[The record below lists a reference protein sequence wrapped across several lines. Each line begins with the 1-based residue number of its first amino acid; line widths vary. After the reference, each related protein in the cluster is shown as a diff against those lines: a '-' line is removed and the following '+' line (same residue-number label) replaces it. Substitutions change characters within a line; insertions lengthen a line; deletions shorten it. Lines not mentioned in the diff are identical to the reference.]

1 VFVVYITTF
10 CQYLATSI
18 MDCVPKEFVKI
29 VTTARSMITVY
40 TVLNDKHYYNNK
52 THIDNNMFILIA
64 HLHKK

>member
-29 VTTARSMITVY
+29 VTTARSMISVY

-52 THIDNNMFILIA
+52 TH
-64 HLHKK
+64 K